1 MSKVGNLVHG
11 SAALTAALHILAV
24 VCAMALQRLAM
35 ELQRLAVVCTM
46 ALQRLA
52 MELHILAV
60 VCTMALQSLAKELQR
75 LAVVCTMAL
84 QRLAMELPRL
94 AVVCSMALQRLAV
107 ALHRMPVEL
116 EGLAELHRGLRTVAR
131 TVLLDMSPILLVLN
145 AIFLERGE
153 RVSGAFMNQWVR
165 HPKAGGAGRSWG
177 KVK

>member
-1 MSKVGNLVHG
+1 
-11 SAALTAALHILAV
+11 
-24 VCAMALQRLAM
+24 MALQRLAM
-35 ELQRLAVVCTM
+35 ELHILAVVCTM

-60 VCTMALQSLAKELQR
+60 VCTMALQRLAMELQR

-84 QRLAMELPRL
+84 QRLAM
-94 AVVCSMALQRLAV
+94 ALQRLAV
-107 ALHRMPVEL
+107 ALQRMPVEL

-131 TVLLDMSPILLVLN
+131 TVLLDMSPIPLVLN